1 MAQIV
6 TLTVPPEEA
15 ELVLEALLSV
25 YAARATSVG
34 DQIAQHDHARLREVR
49 AELVETGRMLDLF
62 GWERGRRAGTAELA
76 GPEPTVGEVLRL
88 ALADAHEA
96 LGDRIEAY
104 HRGSATIEELLSSL
118 ERLRAMTGRFAAFE
132 REHAL

>member
-15 ELVLEALLSV
+15 ELVLGALLSV

-34 DQIAQHDHARLREVR
+34 DQIAQHDDARLREAR
-49 AELVETGRMLDLF
+49 AELVEAGGMLDLF
-62 GWERGRRAGTAELA
+62 GWERGGRAAAAELA
-76 GPEPTVGEVLRL
+76 GPEPVVGEVLRL

-96 LGDRIEAY
+96 LGERIETY
-104 HRGSATIEELLSSL
+104 HRGGATL
-118 ERLRAMTGRFAAFE
+118 EDVLGALARLRAMTGRFAAFE

>member
-15 ELVLEALLSV
+15 ELVLGALLSV

-34 DQIAQHDHARLREVR
+34 DQIAHHDDQRLREVR

-62 GWERGRRAGTAELA
+62 GWERGARAAGAELA
-76 GPEPTVGEVLRL
+76 GPEPVVGEVLRL

-96 LGDRIEAY
+96 LGERIAAY
-104 HRGSATIEELLSSL
+104 HRGNATL
-118 ERLRAMTGRFAAFE
+118 EDVLAALDGLRAITGRFAAFE